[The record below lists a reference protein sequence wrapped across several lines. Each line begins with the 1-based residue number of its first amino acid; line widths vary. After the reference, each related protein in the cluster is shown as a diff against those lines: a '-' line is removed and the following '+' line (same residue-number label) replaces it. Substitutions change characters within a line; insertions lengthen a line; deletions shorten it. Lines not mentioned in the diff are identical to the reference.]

1 MFFPN
6 QKNAFFTLKGCGNN
20 DNFAKIMYLLTVKKY
35 FSKGLMAG
43 NCDSYENTSH

>member
-6 QKNAFFTLKGCGNN
+6 QKNVTLKGCCN
-20 DNFAKIMYLLTVKKY
+20 DNFAKIMYLLTVENY